1 MRRWGKLVIGLLSIA
16 FAIVLLAF
24 FLPHALGIGW
34 RDTARKIEAVPF
46 FDVICLTVVWAAGL
60 WLHAIVL
67 RRSLPGL
74 SRRHAFAL
82 NLGGSSVSNILP
94 FGGAAGIGLNYAML
108 RSWGYDRVQITAFAT
123 VSNLVVVLVKIVIA
137 VAGIVALSLMPD
149 IASQLSQPTSSG
161 AIAVYIGVGV
171 VLVGGICAYFT
182 WARDGSAV
190 VSDTG
195 SRNSGPRLRTCCAA
209 AGAAWRSAVWD
220 TPCCRLC

>member
-1 MRRWGKLVIGLLSIA
+1 MRRWWKLAVGLLSIA
-16 FAIVLLAF
+16 LAVLLMTF

-34 RDTARKIEAVPF
+34 RDTTRKIEAVPF
-46 FDVICLTVVWAAGL
+46 WDVMCLVAVWAVGL
-60 WLHAIVL
+60 GFHTIVL

-74 SRRHAFAL
+74 SHRRAFAL
-82 NLGGSSVSNILP
+82 NLGGSSVSNVLP

-137 VAGIVALSLMPD
+137 VAGIVVLSLMPD

-171 VLVGGICAYFT
+171 LLVGGLCA
-182 WARDGSAV
+182 
-190 VSDTG
+190 
-195 SRNSGPRLRTCCAA
+195 
-209 AGAAWRSAVWD
+209 
-220 TPCCRLC
+220 